1 MYSYVET
8 GFAEPTE
15 VILSAAFYLFVL
27 CLPIAI
33 TYIATGLKGSL
44 LKQVN
49 VTIVSLIIVV
59 AGCFIFYD
67 PSLSFTAL
75 ALAAINLGVSVHQF
89 INRRA
94 IEKAL

>member
-49 VTIVSLIIVV
+49 ESHRVSWRPQL
-59 AGCFIFYD
+59 
-67 PSLSFTAL
+67 L
-75 ALAAINLGVSVHQF
+75 
-89 INRRA
+89 R
-94 IEKAL
+94 E